1 MCSLPEYFAVPLSL
15 SDSEIKSAVSR
26 TKEICLPVS
35 FHCCLVTAYMV
46 VQKAVVSQWPLKLD
60 LAFFDAHSSETIQPI
75 FMNLEA
81 CNYCPRTTHYA
92 KRHFDLTM

>member
-1 MCSLPEYFAVPLSL
+1 
-15 SDSEIKSAVSR
+15 
-26 TKEICLPVS
+26 
-35 FHCCLVTAYMV
+35 MV